1 MTGVDVGYI
10 LHFIVTQS
18 EANNR
23 IHILKLGPESNHDDI
38 FGLSLFLFFFW
49 GLGGWVDSFFWEL
62 DQFSGKH
69 VFFAVW
75 PIHSENELD
84 LVVNIKQTLFGPYT
98 QNCLS

>member
-1 MTGVDVGYI
+1 M
-10 LHFIVTQS
+10 
-18 EANNR
+18 
-23 IHILKLGPESNHDDI
+23 
-38 FGLSLFLFFFW
+38 
-49 GLGGWVDSFFWEL
+49 DSIFWEL